1 MLFRDLPQFN
11 QFDRTGLMRQG
22 KMRLSAAPQSGFC
35 RIHHYAVSL
44 TAMWC

>member
-22 KMRLSAAPQSGFC
+22 KMRLSVAPNPVSAAFIIM
-35 RIHHYAVSL
+35 RLA
-44 TAMWC
+44 